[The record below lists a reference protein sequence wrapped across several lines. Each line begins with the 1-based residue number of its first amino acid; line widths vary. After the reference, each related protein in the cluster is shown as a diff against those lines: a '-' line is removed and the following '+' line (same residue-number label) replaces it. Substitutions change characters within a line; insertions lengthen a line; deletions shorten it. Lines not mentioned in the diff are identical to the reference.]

1 MVPPRGVPSAI
12 CTNRVATKADGA
24 KNAPAAAATLVQ
36 SVSWWC
42 GLCNLWGLW
51 CHQHCYH
58 QKSKPQEYWDTGS
71 TKPNVE
77 RNGKACGFLPEN
89 CLTNIFVPSTPD
101 YKLQYKF
108 RHCNIALKSQWMSES
123 VIHLIRLIHLIH
135 LFHLQTITILQP
147 VDEWVSE
154 EEGVGRVEPLHQ
166 TRCNPDQVHSKVHSV
181 PGLLVLIF
189 EYIFIRTR
197 HDVIQINSST
207 FLLLPWV
214 NS

>member
-1 MVPPRGVPSAI
+1 MIGLLAISFLVLKLGGNSEKNHPVSPEIKTSRVLRHRINEAQCWKKWKGVWISA
-12 CTNRVATKADGA
+12 
-24 KNAPAAAATLVQ
+24 
-36 SVSWWC
+36 W
-42 GLCNLWGLW
+42 
-51 CHQHCYH
+51 
-58 QKSKPQEYWDTGS
+58 E
-71 TKPNVE
+71 
-77 RNGKACGFLPEN
+77 
-89 CLTNIFVPSTPD
+89 
-101 YKLQYKF
+101 
-108 RHCNIALKSQWMSES
+108 WMSES

-135 LFHLQTITILQP
+135 LFHLQTFTILQP